1 MAPKIVL
8 RGGQV
13 VGIEGIADLPWH
25 GDACGLYRRLGY
37 VQIKMKFPRGI
48 VLSSLEHWAGP
59 RYTLAYV
66 GVGNMLSPAKIAEIQ
81 RLFPQIGI
89 VEEVA

>member
-8 RGGQV
+8 RMGKV
-13 VGIEGIADLPWH
+13 VEIEGIADLPWH

-37 VQIKMKFPRGI
+37 AQIKMRFPKGT
-48 VLSSLEHWAGP
+48 VLSALDHWAGP
-59 RYTLAYV
+59 RSTLAYV
-66 GVGNMLSPAKIAEIQ
+66 GAGNMLSPAEIAEIE